1 MIIPFALIFY
11 MIRCLINAGATREYI
26 DSVRFISNPSSGKF
40 GCNIALAAKA
50 LGWQVDL
57 VLASSTFDRSL
68 LEGINIIDVKD
79 AEDMYNACSEKFANA
94 DIFIASAA
102 VCDMKPKHK
111 FNNKIK
117 KTNIEHTIEF
127 EPTIDVLKT
136 ISKTKEE
143 QILVGFA
150 AESDNLR
157 EYALKKLSEK
167 NLDCIV
173 ANDISNSKAFE
184 KDDNEVSMIFSK
196 DDVVDLP
203 FASKADLAKE
213 IVNILAKRFF

>member
-1 MIIPFALIFY
+1 MIK
-11 MIRCLINAGATREYI
+11 CLVNAGATREYI
-26 DSVRFISNPSSGKF
+26 DPVRFISNPSSGKF
-40 GCNIALAAKA
+40 GCQIAIAARN

-57 VLASSTFDRSL
+57 VLGSSTFDKSL
-68 LEGINIIDVKD
+68 LKGINIIDVKD
-79 AEDMYNACSEKFANA
+79 AEDMYNACKEKFTNA

-111 FNNKIK
+111 FSHKIK
-117 KTNIEHTIEF
+117 KTNIEHSIEF

-136 ISKTKEE
+136 ISKEKQN

-184 KDDNEVSMIFSK
+184 KDDNEVSMIFSR
-196 DDVVDLP
+196 DESIELD
-203 FASKADLAKE
+203 FASKEKLAQQ
-213 IVNILAKRFF
+213 IIDILAEKFSLK